1 MQKPGKP
8 GASSWPGKPGS
19 GSWVIKTRFHLL
31 SKPHQFCC
39 KRLFKCPD
47 PILQTKDL
55 EAGRAVPGSG
65 SWISQT
71 RFYLLS
77 ELHQSFRLSLCWIS
91 KPFLQ
96 TRNWNRACPAPPQ
109 GLQRPLP
116 FVIFHKLRL
125 AKTNRFV
132 IISKIRK
139 NPLKWL
145 TKSARRRIICY
156 G

>member
-77 ELHQSFRLSLCWIS
+77 ELHQSFRLSLCRIS

-96 TRNWNRACPAPPQ
+96 TKELEPGLPGRTAGRGRARPRNAGVERES
-109 GLQRPLP
+109 
-116 FVIFHKLRL
+116 
-125 AKTNRFV
+125 KTLSRV
-132 IISKIRK
+132 
-139 NPLKWL
+139 L
-145 TKSARRRIICY
+145 
-156 G
+156 